1 MALFGGFQE
10 RREKKA
16 LEHYFAT
23 PSIDATEIEDLR
35 KACPQAA
42 AVLHDTLKNSP
53 DRDKRFRALLGLHS
67 LGITPEMVPTVLDAL
82 HDEDDFVQESAA
94 KVLAD
99 SRQYADVVV
108 PALMTFYKEKSAAR
122 PIVLQIFGEYGPAAR
137 GAVPALL
144 DGLARP
150 TEALAVARC
159 LAKIAPGDLDPAD
172 QAIVDVLSDHKTV
185 DDPQRLGAGFQSTL
199 EAFLLSCVPWRTV
212 DAIPAW
218 RRVLEAY
225 AGVCGRPSEPV
236 LRVLTELVQYSDWKL
251 RGEVGAQF
259 MEMSRAK
266 IIAEKLVRP
275 EGGPTPA

>member
-16 LEHYFAT
+16 LEHYLAAS
-23 PSIDATEIEDLR
+23 SIDATEIEELK
-35 KACPQAA
+35 KACPEAQ
-42 AVLHDTLKNSP
+42 AVLYGVLKDSS
-53 DRDKRFRALLGLHS
+53 DRDKRFRALLGLQV
-67 LGITPEMVPTVLDAL
+67 LGITSEMVGTVLDAL

-94 KVLAD
+94 KILATNP
-99 SRQYADVVV
+99 QYADVVV
-108 PALMTFYKEKSAAR
+108 PALATLYGENATVRPIILHILGDTGAAAR
-122 PIVLQIFGEYGPAAR
+122 TAAR
-137 GAVPALL
+137 ALVA
-144 DGLARP
+144 GLRRP

-159 LAKIAPGDLDPAD
+159 LARMGSADLDPGER
-172 QAIVDVLSDHKTV
+172 AIVDVLSDHRKAG
-185 DDPQRLGAGFQSTL
+185 DLKEAGAGLQATL

-225 AGVCGRPSEPV
+225 AEICERPSEPV
-236 LRVLTELVQYSDWKL
+236 ARVLTELVQYTDWKL

-266 IIAEKLVRP
+266 LVAEKLVRP
-275 EGGPTPA
+275 QAGPASA